1 MKKLVAIII
10 CAAALL
16 SLCSCK
22 GKDGNKS
29 DGSVV
34 SDATYFDGTTTVKV
48 DDSAALSALKE
59 GKMSLQKSDD
69 SGFVDVGLGM
79 GVDEFKAL
87 FPEGLY
93 TETDRD
99 GYDIY
104 LPVGGQIFVDTT
116 APSNGA
122 VAIAQYGD
130 IFQFTSTIT
139 TKVRLKR
146 LWGRLNSTASM
157 PRFRTKILYTDPAVQ
172 AALCIKSM
180 KISCGFSLRP
190 TEFFSRRLCAR
201 RESSFLISD
210 QMF

>member
-1 MKKLVAIII
+1 MKKLVAIMI
-10 CAAALL
+10 CTAALL

-79 GVDEFKAL
+79 GVDEFKVL

-104 LPVGGQIFVDTT
+104 LPVGGQIFVDTA

-139 TKVRLKR
+139 TKDQIKKIMGEAKFDGEYAEVSDKNLIYGSGGSSCLMYQIDENQ
-146 LWGRLNSTASM
+146 LWFFFTADGVFQSTVMCKAGK
-157 PRFRTKILYTDPAVQ
+157 FIFN
-172 AALCIKSM
+172 I
-180 KISCGFSLRP
+180 
-190 TEFFSRRLCAR
+190 
-201 RESSFLISD
+201 
-210 QMF
+210 